1 MSRAVEDE
9 QGGSRGGWPML
20 ATASGLLALAGF
32 GGLGVVLVNAA
43 TEADRVA
50 VQGDPSVPEAGQATG
65 WDYENDEILPA
76 ILPNVLYPAEPAP
89 GTFEARD
96 CVTDDVSLV
105 NHGWQ
110 STEQRRATRI
120 TATNVSGVTCK
131 VEGWPSL
138 VIEQGEPMRLAFKQ
152 MSRAANGEPVPAPSL
167 ILEHG
172 HSMTTTLI
180 WTRAPAVD
188 AKTPPASDP
197 ARRSPPRGP
206 RGAPLQTACTV
217 RHRRGR
223 SDRADTVATGAVV
236 LAWVIATDS
245 GGRLPTISGA
255 PVDTMA

>member
-1 MSRAVEDE
+1 
-9 QGGSRGGWPML
+9 ML

-188 AKTPPASDP
+188 AKTPQRLTLRVGRHPEAREVPLSKPPAPFDIAAGGVIEQTPWQP
-197 ARRSPPRGP
+197 AQSSSPG
-206 RGAPLQTACTV
+206 
-217 RHRRGR
+217 
-223 SDRADTVATGAVV
+223 
-236 LAWVIATDS
+236 
-245 GGRLPTISGA
+245 
-255 PVDTMA
+255 